1 MLSESLASG
10 VHSVSMV
17 TFLVA
22 LIAILNPIGNA
33 ALYIG
38 MSSDRS
44 KSEQHRIALVC
55 SVAVMIILW
64 LALWIGMPILKVF
77 GINLSS
83 FEAAG
88 GLIVLLIGLRMVRGG
103 SHTHTYDSKQTQT
116 EEHHKPSIAVVP
128 LAIPIIAGP
137 GSITTVIA
145 NVKNFPTLHERLE
158 LTGIFCLIGIG
169 IGIVLF
175 FAPFIG
181 RCLGEGGMKIVTRVM
196 GLLLTAIALQMLA
209 AGLIGLFPGLGI

>member
-1 MLSESLASG
+1 MISSTVAS
-10 VHSVSMV
+10 HSVSMV
-17 TFLVA
+17 TFIVALVA
-22 LIAILNPIGNA
+22 VLNPIGNA

-38 MSSDRS
+38 MSADRT
-44 KSEQHRIALVC
+44 KHEQHRISMICAMA
-55 SVAVMIILW
+55 VAIILL
-64 LALWIGMPILKVF
+64 LALWIGMPMLDVF

-88 GLIVLLIGLRMVRGG
+88 GLIVMLIGLRMVRGG
-103 SHTHTYDSKQTQT
+103 SHTHVYDTKQGQA
-116 EEHHKPSIAVVP
+116 EEKQKHSISVVP

-145 NVKNFPTLHERLE
+145 NSKNFPTLHERLE
-158 LTGIFCLIGIG
+158 LSGVMILIAIGIG
-169 IGIVLF
+169 FVLF

-181 RCLGEGGMKIVTRVM
+181 RCLGEGGMRIVTRVM

-209 AGLIGLFPGLGI
+209 SGLAGLFPGWL